1 MKISFL
7 MIAPIFILLNINVNA
22 ESSFFYDDIEI
33 KEKIRTLD
41 SKFKELN
48 SSYSNLIQE
57 NKLLKSSIISLEQ
70 KNKVLSSSFETF
82 EKNTSKSLER
92 LEENLTSTSNNVNK
106 NIQVIQTNYNKSIQ
120 EHKLLKKSLPIIT
133 AKLTQAQTTTNEK
146 LSSFREETLNS
157 IKKLQS
163 ASTVNYSS
171 IQETI
176 SEFNIKIKNTDKTTG
191 LLDTKIDTTDKNV
204 SKNMKYWLVAI
215 GILTL
220 FIALIFIVLKKQIF
234 NQKNDLESDLKN
246 TRDSL
251 EEEGVKLDNK
261 LIELL
266 ETQFEIIKNSNSTS
280 NKEEDHTLA
289 LKVADEIIRIQKNL
303 TRMDEKTKG
312 LKQLTA
318 SVKRI
323 QDNFA
328 SNGYEVVEMLG
339 QQYNDGMKVSA
350 NFIPDDELD
359 ENQQV
364 ITRIIKPQ
372 VNYNGVMIQSAQIE
386 VSQGQ

>member
-1 MKISFL
+1 MKINFL
-7 MIAPIFILLNINVNA
+7 MILSICIMLNINANA
-22 ESSFFYDDIEI
+22 ESSLFYDDEAV

-41 SKFKELN
+41 IKLKELT
-48 SSYSNLIQE
+48 SSNKSLLQK
-57 NKLLKSSIISLEQ
+57 NKLLKSSIINLEQ
-70 KNKVLSSSFETF
+70 KNEVFLNYFKSYEN
-82 EKNTSKSLER
+82 NTSRFVER
-92 LEENLTSTSNNVNK
+92 LEKNLNSTNNNVTGNTQLIKINYNK
-106 NIQVIQTNYNKSIQ
+106 NIQDYKLLEKSFLTRIEQLRQEQIILTNNLNSFKKEILGLIKVLQNKTIDNSKIIQ
-120 EHKLLKKSLPIIT
+120 EAI
-133 AKLTQAQTTTNEK
+133 N
-146 LSSFREETLNS
+146 
-157 IKKLQS
+157 
-163 ASTVNYSS
+163 
-171 IQETI
+171 
-176 SEFNIKIKNTDKTTG
+176 EFNIRIKQTDTTTG
-191 LLDTKIDTTDKNV
+191 LLDIKIDSTDKNV
-204 SKNMKYWLVAI
+204 SKNMMYWLIAI
-215 GILTL
+215 FILTL
-220 FIALIFIVLKKQIF
+220 FIVIIFIVLKKQLF
-234 NQKNDLESDLKN
+234 NQRNDLESNLKN

-280 NKEEDHTLA
+280 KEEDHTLA

-328 SNGYEVVEMLG
+328 ANGYEVVEMLG
-339 QQYNDGMKVSA
+339 LQYNDGMKVSA
-350 NFIPDDELD
+350 NFIPDDELE
-359 ENQQV
+359 ENQQI

-386 VSQGQ
+386 VSQG

>member
-1 MKISFL
+1 MKNNF
-7 MIAPIFILLNINVNA
+7 FTILAILIMLNININA
-22 ESSFFYDDIEI
+22 EDTS
-33 KEKIRTLD
+33 
-41 SKFKELN
+41 LN
-48 SSYSNLIQE
+48 FMDNNQTIQE
-57 NKLLKSSIISLEQ
+57 LQTGIKSLDIKYNSLAEELKILNNSNIQSEQQYKQLLNNLET
-70 KNKVLSSSFETF
+70 LES
-82 EKNTSKSLER
+82 NTSA
-92 LEENLTSTSNNVNK
+92 TSNDIYK
-106 NIQVIQTNYNKSIQ
+106 VIEKYNMSYNKSININKSSYKRLTTLQ
-120 EHKLLKKSLPIIT
+120 SKLKKQQI
-133 AKLTQAQTTTNEK
+133 K
-146 LSSFREETLNS
+146 LSDDFNTFKTSTLKQLN
-157 IKKLQS
+157 
-163 ASTVNYSS
+163 T
-171 IQETI
+171 IQEATETNSKIIKQTI
-176 SEFNIKIKNTDKTTG
+176 NNFDTRIKNTNQVAG
-191 LLDTKIDTTDKNV
+191 VLDTKIDSTDKNV
-204 SKNMKYWLVAI
+204 SKNMMYWLVAI

-220 FIALIFIVLKKQIF
+220 FIALIFIVLKKQLF

-280 NKEEDHTLA
+280 NREKDHTLA

-339 QQYNDGMKVSA
+339 LPYNDGMKVSA
-350 NFIPDDELD
+350 SFIPDDDLD
-359 ENQQV
+359 ENQQI

-372 VNYNGVMIQSAQIE
+372 VNYNGVMVQSAQIE

>member
-1 MKISFL
+1 MKFHFL
-7 MIAPIFILLNINVNA
+7 IIVLIFILVNIDVNA
-22 ESSFFYDDIEI
+22 KSSFFYDDTKI
-33 KEKIRTLD
+33 KEKTSTLD
-41 SKFKELN
+41 SKFQELN
-48 SSYSNLIQE
+48 SSYNNLLQE
-57 NKLLKSSIISLEQ
+57 NKLLKSSIVSLKQ
-70 KNKVLSSSFETF
+70 KNKVLSNSFETF
-82 EKNTSKSLER
+82 KKNTSKSIVR
-92 LEENLTSTSNNVNK
+92 LEDNLTSTSDNVNK
-106 NIQVIQTNYNKSIQ
+106 NIQVIQTNYNKSVK
-120 EHKLLKKSLPIIT
+120 EYKLLQKSLLIIT
-133 AKLTQAQTTTNEK
+133 AKLTQAQTTNEK
-146 LSSFREETLNS
+146 LSLFREETLNS

-163 ASTVNYSS
+163 TSRVNSRTL
-171 IQETI
+171 QETI
-176 SEFNIKIKNTDKTTG
+176 REFDIKIKNTDKTTS
-191 LLDTKIDTTDKNV
+191 LLDNKIGTTDKNV
-204 SKNMKYWLVAI
+204 SKNMMYWLVTI
-215 GILTL
+215 IILIL
-220 FIALIFIVLKKQIF
+220 VIALIFIVLKKQIF
-234 NQKNDLESDLKN
+234 NQKNDLESNLKS
-246 TRDSL
+246 TRNSL

-323 QDNFA
+323 QDNFV
-328 SNGYEVVEMLG
+328 SNGYELVEMLG
-339 QQYNDGMKVSA
+339 QEYNDGMKVSA